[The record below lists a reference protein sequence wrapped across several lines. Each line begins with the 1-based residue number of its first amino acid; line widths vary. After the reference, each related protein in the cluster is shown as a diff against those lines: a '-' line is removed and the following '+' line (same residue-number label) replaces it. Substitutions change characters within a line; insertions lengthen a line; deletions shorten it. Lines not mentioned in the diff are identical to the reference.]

1 MNKRSGIESRNRI
14 VAAAIDVFSK
24 RGYGEAS
31 IREIAASAG
40 ISIGSVY
47 LYFRNKEEL
56 YKGILRDK
64 RREMADMTTA
74 VVEKAQSATEALS
87 DFLKLYLD
95 NALKHREFIIL
106 HIRDLGFSFDINE
119 KRQFFLSQRKMVE
132 NILERGISSGEFRKC
147 NARDTAKL
155 IIGSLRGIVLS
166 AALNEET
173 IVTSNSLREFLLDG
187 LLKRE
192 KRS

>member
-1 MNKRSGIESRNRI
+1 MNKRSGEESRKKI
-14 VAAAIDVFSK
+14 VDAAIDIFSK
-24 RGYGEAS
+24 RGYGEAN
-31 IREIAASAG
+31 IREIAAKAG

-47 LYFRNKEEL
+47 LYFKNKEDL

-64 RREMADMTTA
+64 RREMADMTTS

-87 DFLKLYLD
+87 AFLKLYLD

-106 HIRDLGFSFDINE
+106 HVRDLGFSFDINE
-119 KRQFFLSQRKMVE
+119 KRQFFLNQRKVIE
-132 NILERGISSGEFRKC
+132 KILEKGISSGEFRKC

-173 IVTSNSLREFLLDG
+173 AVALASLREFLLDG
-187 LLKRE
+187 LLNRK
-192 KRS
+192 KSI

>member
-1 MNKRSGIESRNRI
+1 MNKRSGIESRNKI

-24 RGYGEAS
+24 SGYGEAN
-31 IREIAASAG
+31 IRDIAAKAG

-47 LYFRNKEEL
+47 LYFKNKEEL

-64 RREMADMTTA
+64 RREMADMTTS

-87 DFLKLYLD
+87 AFLKLYLD

-119 KRQFFLSQRKMVE
+119 KRLFFLNQRRVLEKIVE
-132 NILERGISSGEFRKC
+132 KGIASGEFRKC

-155 IIGSLRGIVLS
+155 LIGSLRGIVLS
-166 AALNEET
+166 MALNEET
-173 IVTSNSLREFLLDG
+173 VVTPASLREFLLDG
-187 LLKRE
+187 LLNRE
-192 KRS
+192 KGA